1 MNMIKLQR
9 TSKKISIET
18 QNALKKKISEST
30 ICDSLLIH

>member
-18 QNALKKKISEST
+18 QNALKKKSVRVPYVI
-30 ICDSLLIH
+30 LY